1 MEYFFN
7 ELEAPK
13 GHCAS
18 THFVPPTQAMQNQ
31 GMVKREIIKTE
42 IQYRCSDSFNN
53 FVLILMAWSNSML
66 TGTTFIMDWRTLKV
80 FCILY

>member
-1 MEYFFN
+1 MEYFFKCN

-42 IQYRCSDSFNN
+42 IQYWGSDSFNN
-53 FVLILMAWSNSML
+53 FVPILMAWSNSML
-66 TGTTFIMDWRTLKV
+66 TCNDIHHGLENIEGVL
-80 FCILY
+80 